1 MKGSQYRCFAYA
13 TKTNALFRSLAVA
26 SIGILG
32 CQAFIVQRP
41 SIAPAV
47 TVTATTSATLLH
59 MNFVSDFLGSFQKKM
74 NTGGSYNLGI
84 DYDTM
89 PFPGPEVGAMAV
101 AITRARKEA
110 SSTGTAIEILAAAAP
125 SMSPSLPHLE
135 LATFA
140 GGCFWG
146 LELALQR
153 CEGIDHTLVGY
164 TQGLDSEI
172 RPNYEQVAAGNTGHC
187 EAVMVYF
194 DSTQISYETILR
206 TVFLDRIDVRTV
218 DGQGKDFGRQYR
230 TGIYFH
236 TPAQEETARR
246 LLQEEVARTNKPVAT
261 EVEPAKAFWPAE
273 EYHHKFLEK
282 GGRLGMPQS
291 AEKGN
296 TDEIRCY
303 G

>member
-1 MKGSQYRCFAYA
+1 
-13 TKTNALFRSLAVA
+13 
-26 SIGILG
+26 
-32 CQAFIVQRP
+32 
-41 SIAPAV
+41 
-47 TVTATTSATLLH
+47 
-59 MNFVSDFLGSFQKKM
+59 MNFVSDFLGSFQKRM

-84 DYDTM
+84 DYGTLS
-89 PFPGPEVGAMAV
+89 FPGPEVGAMAV
-101 AITRARKEA
+101 AITRARKEV
-110 SSTGTAIEILAAAAP
+110 SDNGSGVETLAAVP
-125 SMSPSLPHLE
+125 SNSPSLPHLE

-164 TQGLDSEI
+164 TQGLDSEL

-194 DSTQISYETILR
+194 DPTQISYETILR
-206 TVFLDRIDVRTV
+206 TIFLDRIDVTTV

-236 TPAQEETARR
+236 TPKQEETARR

-261 EVEPAKAFWPAE
+261 EVEPARAFWPAE
-273 EYHHKFLEK
+273 EYHQKFLEK

>member
-1 MKGSQYRCFAYA
+1 
-13 TKTNALFRSLAVA
+13 
-26 SIGILG
+26 
-32 CQAFIVQRP
+32 
-41 SIAPAV
+41 
-47 TVTATTSATLLH
+47 
-59 MNFVSDFLGSFQKKM
+59 MNFVSDFLGSFQEKM

-84 DYDTM
+84 DYDTLA
-89 PFPGPEVGAMAV
+89 FPGPEVGVMAI
-101 AITRARKEA
+101 AITRAQKEA
-110 SSTGTAIEILAAAAP
+110 SKSNNTALAP

-153 CEGIDHTLVGY
+153 CKGIEHTLVGY

-187 EAVMVYF
+187 EAVFVYF
-194 DSTQISYETILR
+194 DPTQISYERILR
-206 TVFLDRIDVRTV
+206 TVFLDRIDVTTV

-236 TPAQEETARR
+236 TPEQEETARR
-246 LLQEEVARTNKPVAT
+246 LLEEEVATTTANPNKIQVAT
-261 EVEPAKAFWPAE
+261 EVESAGAFWPAE
-273 EYHHKFLEK
+273 EYHQKYLEK
-282 GGRLGMPQS
+282 GGRLGTPQS
-291 AEKGN
+291 AEKGS